1 LVSIKSNHMGI
12 FLNNIKQWTNKMMLA
27 LDTWGWT
34 TWSIYQNIV
43 KKCVR
48 FIQRKN
54 WLIATHELCH
64 IMFFFVPTLFVS
76 CEQIA
81 LVDPSSNNLALWM
94 MIHNALLKSNGWLPI
109 ATHQV
114 LQYNKKTSHQLDIIF
129 HINQKKIP
137 LLCLT
142 TTIWI
147 PSSIAII
154 AWTHTCGAFYGMS
167 PKYLHLVDGM
177 CLVLIRVRVL
187 YAICD
192 PPWGGWIRLRCLAKP
207 FRKIIQYF

>member
-1 LVSIKSNHMGI
+1 
-12 FLNNIKQWTNKMMLA
+12 MLA

-34 TWSIYQNIV
+34 TLRIYQNIV

-48 FIQRKN
+48 FIWRKN

-64 IMFFFVPTLFVS
+64 IMFFIVATLFVS
-76 CEQIA
+76 WEQIA

-94 MIHNALLKSNGWLPI
+94 MIHHALPKSSGWLPI

-129 HINQKKIP
+129 HINKKIFP
-137 LLCLT
+137 LVCLT

-154 AWTHTCGAFYGMS
+154 AWTHTCGAFHMVWVPNIAPCY
-167 PKYLHLVDGM
+167 GM
-177 CLVLIRVRVL
+177 CLILIGVRVL
-187 YAICD
+187 YVVGD
-192 PPWGGWIRLRCLAKP
+192 PPWHGWIRL
-207 FRKIIQYF
+207 